1 MFWQEYLPE
10 DNLFEDA
17 GTVCPFVASNIYG
30 TPVVISGKIY
40 MAKTEETKEVL
51 VYDAYSDEWSRISDM
66 NLTKKDSMLAASGND
81 IYSIGGELVGF
92 GVLDTVEQYT
102 VKVQTITKQM
112 AVNQGESYELQVN
125 AGNLKRDRQRS
136 SR

>member
-1 MFWQEYLPE
+1 
-10 DNLFEDA
+10 
-17 GTVCPFVASNIYG
+17 
-30 TPVVISGKIY
+30 

-81 IYSIGGELVGF
+81 IYSIGGELAGF

-102 VKVQTITKQM
+102 VKCRPPQ
-112 AVNQGESYELQVN
+112 
-125 AGNLKRDRQRS
+125 
-136 SR
+136 SRWQ